1 MSHSLTQFTQC
12 TSLGELVN
20 QQHLNDLK
28 ASFELKEARLHRQDE
43 LDYIEVNDN
52 LSRSQTLRKK
62 KAKFMKEAKKSHALD
77 HITKLKFFQKI
88 MTGSSDRH
96 LKPKQVQDDFD
107 LDTSAR
113 TNISSQSIKLM
124 KLSQLVKK
132 ESSDLP
138 QLSGD
143 FTKSSARQRV
153 RPRHK
158 SISDGVAAMRMFS
171 ATSAVAAKA
180 LQGEDTPLP
189 GKTTLPMS
197 SRQNVRGQDGKKR
210 QKRQKSASTGVLL
223 MKSPTGHESA
233 GGREGKDH
241 MNQNERLTK
250 LSEFVKKD
258 AKDLPDFKYGIET
271 RQRRRHKSISDGVAA
286 MRMVSG
292 TPKNFRNDLERD
304 ENQIEREVLPVTE
317 PRRSRRQKSVSTG
330 VFLMQSEMSSPITDV
345 KKAAQIG
352 DDESS
357 SSSITAQEPC
367 FSLAPK
373 MFCPPHKTH
382 TKEEIP
388 MSLRKKNFITP
399 IAEDG
404 ESDAEEASLESDGSV
419 SSERSVH
426 SSGIPEIIDF
436 ECEEPSGKFDLAE
449 SLRGLYVNKKY
460 RQASAVFGTMIAF
473 FMIAVRIELILLDIC
488 AIEGEITHG
497 NSFIF

>member
-1 MSHSLTQFTQC
+1 M
-12 TSLGELVN
+12 
-20 QQHLNDLK
+20 NDLK
-28 ASFELKEARLHRQDE
+28 ASFELNEARLHRQDE

-113 TNISSQSIKLM
+113 TDISSQSIKLT

-171 ATSAVAAKA
+171 GTSAVAAKA

-189 GKTTLPMS
+189 MS
-197 SRQNVRGQDGKKR
+197 SRQNVKGQDGKKR
-210 QKRQKSASTGVLL
+210 RQKSASTGVLL
-223 MKSPTGHESA
+223 MKSPTGHEST

-258 AKDLPDFKYGIET
+258 AKDLPDLKYGIES
-271 RQRRRHKSISDGVAA
+271 RQRRRHKSISDGVAT

-292 TPKNFRNDLERD
+292 TPENIRNDVERG
-304 ENQIEREVLPVTE
+304 ESQIDREVLPVTE

-330 VFLMQSEMSSPITDV
+330 VFLMQSEISSPITDV
-345 KKAAQIG
+345 KTAAQIG

-357 SSSITAQEPC
+357 YGSTTAQEPC

-388 MSLRKKNFITP
+388 MSLRKKKFITP

-404 ESDAEEASLESDGSV
+404 ESDEEEASLESDGSL

-436 ECEEPSGKFDLAE
+436 ECEEPSEKFDLAE

-473 FMIAVRIELILLDIC
+473 FMIAVRIELILLDTC
-488 AIEGEITHG
+488 VIEGEITHG
-497 NSFIF
+497 NSFIL